1 MAIYLDLEKTNTL
14 VNGSDFYTLQIS
26 SSGSQTA
33 LSLILNCS
41 NYLLLNFMYQLPH
54 LENRHISKPQKV
66 VWRALR
72 VIYVALPRYS
82 ANVRLLLLNLL

>member
-1 MAIYLDLEKTNTL
+1 
-14 VNGSDFYTLQIS
+14 
-26 SSGSQTA
+26 
-33 LSLILNCS
+33 
-41 NYLLLNFMYQLPH
+41 MYQLPH